1 MARTAA
7 IIAAAGSGERLGAK
21 TPKAF
26 VQLAGR
32 TLIEHAFS
40 SLSPLVDEVVIAA
53 PATYEGQVQ
62 SLFGESAKVVTG
74 GATRS
79 ASIAHAL
86 EAISPDIEFVLVHDA
101 ARALAS
107 TSLAGRVIQ
116 ALNDGEVAVIPAL
129 PVVDTIKSINSD
141 GYVTLTP
148 DRTYL
153 RAVQTPQGFTRQILN
168 RAHQDSERNPD
179 ATDDAALVE
188 SLGEKVKVIEG
199 EARALKITTG
209 EDLERAMAILG
220 LSRSDEIRSG
230 IGVDAHAFSTDP
242 NRKLHLACLDWAG
255 EVGVDG
261 HSDGD
266 VAAHA
271 ICDALFSAAGI
282 GDLGSNFG
290 VDDPRYAGASGATL
304 LREASNRVKNSGFE
318 ILNVSVQIV
327 GNRPK
332 LSPRRREAISALSIA
347 LGGAEVSVSATT
359 TDGLGLTGEGRGIG
373 ASASALI
380 IKRALRDVNVG
391 SNT

>member
-7 IIAAAGSGERLGAK
+7 IIAAAGSGERLGSK
-21 TPKAF
+21 IPKAL

-40 SLSPLVDEVVIAA
+40 SISPLVDEVVIAA
-53 PATYEGQVQ
+53 PADYEERFRN
-62 SLFGESAKVVTG
+62 LFGESAKVVTG

-79 ASIAHAL
+79 TSIAHAL
-86 EAISPDIEFVLVHDA
+86 EVVSPNIDFIVVHDA

-107 TSLAGRVIQ
+107 TSLAARVIK

-148 DRTYL
+148 DRTNL

-168 RAHQDSERNPD
+168 RAHQGLDRNPD

-199 EARALKITTG
+199 ESRALKITTSD
-209 EDLERAMAILG
+209 DLERAMVILG
-220 LSRSDEIRSG
+220 LSQSDEVRSG
-230 IGVDAHAFSTDP
+230 VGVDAHAFSSDP
-242 NRKLHLACLDWAG
+242 DRKLHLACLEWAG

-271 ICDALFSAAGI
+271 ICDALFSAAAL

-290 VDDPRYAGASGATL
+290 VDDPRYAGSSGATL
-304 LREASNRVKNSGFE
+304 LREASNRVKASGFE

-347 LGGAEVSVSATT
+347 LGGVEVSVSATT

-373 ASASALI
+373 ATATALL
-380 IKRALRDVNVG
+380 IKRAVRSVNVG